1 MFAIIFYAAS
11 SLGITSSSNLD
22 VSALSSS
29 PLVSVF
35 GIVLLG
41 SILISLIGLVLGI
54 VSLFQKARARVLGI
68 LGVVLNLVFLLGI
81 CLLFVLSISMS
92 STL

>member
-1 MFAIIFYAAS
+1 M
-11 SLGITSSSNLD
+11 
-22 VSALSSS
+22 
-29 PLVSVF
+29 
-35 GIVLLG
+35 G